1 MKKQIYKWIFFQLMG
16 WKIVGTIDS
25 DIKKCVMMIM
35 PHTSAHDFYL
45 GIFTRAI
52 TGLEMN
58 FVGKKELF
66 VFPLGY
72 YFKYMGGEPLDRSGG
87 MNKVDQLKTGFYY
100 IALKANIPII
110 PVAFNFGK
118 KEVNLGTPLMPT
130 GNIDEELIILKNH
143 FKGVEGKIAE
153 KGFRET

>member
-1 MKKQIYKWIFFQLMG
+1 MKKQIYKWIFQLMG

-66 VFPLGY
+66 VFPLL
-72 YFKYMGGEPLDRSGG
+72 F
-87 MNKVDQLKTGFYY
+87 
-100 IALKANIPII
+100 
-110 PVAFNFGK
+110 
-118 KEVNLGTPLMPT
+118 
-130 GNIDEELIILKNH
+130 
-143 FKGVEGKIAE
+143 
-153 KGFRET
+153 

>member
-1 MKKQIYKWIFFQLMG
+1 MKKQIYKWIFQLMG

-25 DIKKCVMMIM
+25 KKCVMMIM

-66 VFPLGY
+66 VFLWLLL
-72 YFKYMGGEPLDRSGG
+72 F
-87 MNKVDQLKTGFYY
+87 
-100 IALKANIPII
+100 
-110 PVAFNFGK
+110 
-118 KEVNLGTPLMPT
+118 
-130 GNIDEELIILKNH
+130 
-143 FKGVEGKIAE
+143 
-153 KGFRET
+153 